1 MVGKIDLYKGDCL
14 EVMESVELSSIDLIY
29 IDPPFGIKTDEKF
42 NMIAWKKTNYYEKIV
57 YDMFE
62 KILNENDLK
71 RIVKRVIIEQD
82 EPSVTGLDRKD
93 QVIRNSFI
101 RGLESLLLQ
110 IKRNEPKYGS
120 FTQTDNFEKQFSR
133 FRDDIEDLLNQ
144 TESMF

>member
-1 MVGKIDLYKGDCL
+1 MKRV
-14 EVMESVELSSIDLIY
+14 SR
-29 IDPPFGIKTDEKF
+29 
-42 NMIAWKKTNYYEKIV
+42 
-57 YDMFE
+57 
-62 KILNENDLK
+62 LNENDLK

-101 RGLESLLLQ
+101 RGLESLVSK

-120 FTQTDNFEKQFSR
+120 FGEKENFEKQFTR
-133 FRDDIEDLLNQ
+133 FRDDIESLLNE

>member
-1 MVGKIDLYKGDCL
+1 MKRV
-14 EVMESVELSSIDLIY
+14 SR
-29 IDPPFGIKTDEKF
+29 
-42 NMIAWKKTNYYEKIV
+42 
-57 YDMFE
+57 
-62 KILNENDLK
+62 LNENDLK
-71 RIVKRVIIEQD
+71 RIVKRVIIEED

-120 FTQTDNFEKQFSR
+120 FTQTEKFEKQFSR
-133 FRDDIEDLLNQ
+133 FRDDLEALLNQ

>member
-1 MVGKIDLYKGDCL
+1 MKRV
-14 EVMESVELSSIDLIY
+14 SR
-29 IDPPFGIKTDEKF
+29 
-42 NMIAWKKTNYYEKIV
+42 
-57 YDMFE
+57 
-62 KILNENDLK
+62 LNENDLK